1 MATIIRSLQSLGL
14 LIARLGLGGI
24 LLLHGWTRWRTQG
37 IARQVEYLN
46 QFNTPYPEVAA
57 WGAVV
62 LELVGGVF
70 LIVGALTPF
79 VGLAV
84 LLQQVLTVAYTN
96 WYRTPHLL
104 RTDGSYNGG
113 YEYNVALGLLGL
125 IFFVFG
131 GGAVAIDRL
140 FRRKKSPVDE
150 DEELDAT
157 TTTRVGRPATV

>member
-1 MATIIRSLQSLGL
+1 MAIVIRSLQSLGL

-46 QFNTPYPEVAA
+46 QFGTPYPEVAA

-140 FRRKKSPVDE
+140 FRRKKSTVDE

>member
-37 IARQVEYLN
+37 IAQQVAYLN
-46 QFNTPYPEVAA
+46 QFGTPYPEVAA

-96 WYRTPHLL
+96 WYRRPYLL

-125 IFFVFG
+125 LFFVFG

-140 FRRKKSPVDE
+140 FRRKRPEVDDDE
-150 DEELDAT
+150 DIDAT
-157 TTTRVGRPATV
+157 TTTRTGRTTTV